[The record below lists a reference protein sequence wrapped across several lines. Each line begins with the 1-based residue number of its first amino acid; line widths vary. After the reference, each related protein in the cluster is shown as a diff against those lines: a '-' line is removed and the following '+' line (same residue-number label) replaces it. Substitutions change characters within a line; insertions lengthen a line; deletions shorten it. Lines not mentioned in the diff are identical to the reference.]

1 MKIGGQIWLYR
12 TTENVRRETW
22 CTGQQAGQG
31 NRGGFAWAIRGSS
44 SGRLCASRYCQAR
57 QARLRPVGVVSCW
70 TRFVSSGPRLQA
82 EVPSCDMF
90 VQHTSCTT
98 MGSPARCTRA
108 AVWLAQRAGDGGASV
123 SFVSSVFRPTLT
135 PAHPPHSCSALFYP
149 PLPTYVL
156 LFLFLSESNF

>member
-1 MKIGGQIWLYR
+1 MKIGGQIWAYR

-90 VQHTSCTT
+90 VQHLHA
-98 MGSPARCTRA
+98 PPWAVPHA
-108 AVWLAQRAGDGGASV
+108 APEPLCGWLNVRVTAAPVSRSSRPYSV
-123 SFVSSVFRPTLT
+123 QL
-135 PAHPPHSCSALFYP
+135 
-149 PLPTYVL
+149 
-156 LFLFLSESNF
+156 